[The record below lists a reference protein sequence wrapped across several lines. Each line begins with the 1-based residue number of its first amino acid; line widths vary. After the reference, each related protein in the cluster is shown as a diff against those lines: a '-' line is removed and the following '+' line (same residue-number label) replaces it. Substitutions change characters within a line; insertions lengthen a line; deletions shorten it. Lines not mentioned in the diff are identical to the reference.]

1 LIELHNV
8 SKTFHSKKGSV
19 EALRNINLTVD
30 EGEFITLVGRSGCG
44 KTTLLRLIAG
54 LLQPTAGQ
62 LSVSGQKV
70 AKPRRDVAVMF
81 QRPALLPWRTV
92 LENLMLPVEVIGAK
106 KSEYLGRAEELLDTT
121 SLTGFEDALPR
132 ELSGGMQQRVSL
144 CRSLITDPD
153 VLLMDEPFA
162 SLDALTRE
170 ELSSELQRICLDQ
183 QKTVVFVTHSI
194 DEAVLLA
201 DRAVVLSPRPG
212 QIKQIVDVDV
222 PKPRSLGHSDHTER
236 LAEIGAELRDLLFE
250 PAEARP

>member
-1 LIELHNV
+1 MIELHNV